1 MGSPLALIRQYLED
15 PTLQRM
21 YDEIRAAGPLK
32 SILLDI
38 THICNLRCE
47 GCYFFAESM
56 DKYQAPL
63 EESIFD
69 EFLEQEKAR
78 GTNYVSIVGGEPS
91 LILDRVKKIYDNFWM
106 IVVSN
111 GIHPIPYEGF
121 EKMPI
126 ALSVWGSHATDTL
139 LRGRGKQDVFAKALK
154 NYRDDPRASWYYTTT
169 PGRAH
174 EIEAVV
180 EECVQNGNYIG
191 FNFYGD
197 ISAMGGD
204 FDHRHGFAEVRRQI
218 DRAIERYPDKVL
230 SSSYVNL
237 VVSTGTL
244 HGEHWGFDTCCS
256 LTFDHAGNLE
266 RLKNGKPYNPHFRA
280 YYPDLKTTRRCCVG
294 EARDCSNCFDVWA
307 HMSWIMLDLEKHLA
321 SKQEFSNWLTTMYL
335 FYLANRIVDFDR
347 GIELLPEIH
356 ARTSYLRQEPP
367 AAAWRPPF
375 LPPLQATT

>member
-1 MGSPLALIRQYLED
+1 MGSPLALIKGYLED
-15 PTLQRM
+15 PFLLRM
-21 YDEIRAAGPLK
+21 YSEIRAAGPLR
-32 SILLDI
+32 SILVDI

-47 GCYFFAESM
+47 GCYFFAEEM
-56 DKYQAPL
+56 DKFQTPL
-63 EESIFD
+63 EESAFD
-69 EFLEQEKAR
+69 EFIDREKAR

-91 LILDRVKKIYDNFWM
+91 LILERVKKIYDNFWM
-106 IVVSN
+106 IVVTN
-111 GIHPIPYEGF
+111 GLQKIPYDGF

-126 ALSVWGSHATDTL
+126 ALSVWGGHGTDTL
-139 LRGRGKQDVFAKALK
+139 LRGEGKVDVFAKALK

-197 ISAMGGD
+197 IAAIGGD
-204 FDHRHGFAEVRRQI
+204 FDHRRGFAEVRRQI

-244 HGEHWGFDTCCS
+244 HGEHWGYDTCCS
-256 LTFDHAGNLE
+256 LTFDHEKNQE
-266 RLKNGKPYNPHFRA
+266 RLHNGKPYNPHFRA

-307 HMSWIMLDLEKHLA
+307 HISWIMLDLENHLS
-321 SKQEFSNWLTTMYL
+321 SKQEFTHWLTTMYL
-335 FYLANRIVDFDR
+335 FYLANRIVDFER

-356 ARTSYLRQEPP
+356 ARTRHLRERPVE
-367 AAAWRPPF
+367 WRPPVQ
-375 LPPLQATT
+375 LPFHAAI